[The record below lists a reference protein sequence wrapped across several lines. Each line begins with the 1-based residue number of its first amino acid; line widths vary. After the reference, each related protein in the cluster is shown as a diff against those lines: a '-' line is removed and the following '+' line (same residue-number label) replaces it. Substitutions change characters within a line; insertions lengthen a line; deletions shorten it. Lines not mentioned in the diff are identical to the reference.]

1 MMDLYAI
8 CIYSN
13 DIIIHMLYGS
23 TEELWNFFY

>member
-13 DIIIHMLYGS
+13 DIIHMLYGS